1 MNIHEERTMNIIEN
15 TFTLKQS
22 FPRSPLTML
31 VKVSKHQKL
40 FKLSWS
46 CSVFDPEN

>member
-31 VKVSKHQKL
+31 VKVSKHQKQL
-40 FKLSWS
+40 
-46 CSVFDPEN
+46 